1 MTSITTREAINR
13 VLASELARDRQ
24 TVYLGETIRDA
35 GATGASTGLFAR
47 FGPNQ
52 VIETPVSENAI
63 FGAALGLAL
72 SGFRPIV
79 EIYSADF
86 ALAVANEL
94 MNDIPK
100 WRQQHARSGGLP
112 ITVRGWMGSTLG
124 LGPEHSQCMEA
135 FFHHAP
141 GLRVICP
148 GTTRDMAGL
157 LRAAICANEPTI
169 VFEHRRVY
177 ELTGDVSE
185 DPDFTIGIG
194 KADVVRS
201 GRDVTLVAWAW
212 MRHLALEAAEIL
224 ANEAISVEVIDPR
237 TIKPMDFQCIV
248 ASVERTG
255 TLVVAEEAPMTGNV
269 GAEII
274 ARTMELAARPFR
286 AARAAMPDR
295 IHPYSAR
302 MEIDILPNAAAIAR
316 TVRATTHR
324 GPAYP
329 PIDRPSRQSHSRDA
343 A

>member
-1 MTSITTREAINR
+1 MKSVSTREAING
-13 VLASELARDRQ
+13 VLMSELARDRE

-35 GATGASTGLFAR
+35 GATGASAGLFAR

-52 VIETPVSENAI
+52 VIETPVSENGI

-124 LGPEHSQCMEA
+124 LGPEHSQCMES

-141 GLRVICP
+141 GLCVICP
-148 GTTRDMAGL
+148 GTPKDMAGL
-157 LRAAICANEPTI
+157 LRAAIRSDEPTI

-177 ELTGDVSE
+177 ELVGEVPD
-185 DPDFTIGIG
+185 DPDFVVAIGE
-194 KADVVRS
+194 AEVVRN
-201 GRDVTLVAWAW
+201 GRDATVVGWAW
-212 MRHLALEAAEIL
+212 MRHLALEAAEML
-224 ANEAISVEVIDPR
+224 AVEGVSIEVIDPR
-237 TIKPMDFQCIV
+237 TIKRMDFASIV
-248 ASVERTG
+248 KSVERTG
-255 TLVVAEEAPMTGNV
+255 ILVVAEEAPATGNI
-269 GAEII
+269 GAEIV
-274 ARTMELAARPFR
+274 ARAMEVSARPFK
-286 AARAAMPDR
+286 AARVAMPDR
-295 IHPYSAR
+295 VHPYSAS
-302 MEIDILPNAAAIAR
+302 MEAELLPSAAAIAR
-316 TVRATTHR
+316 AVRVALGR
-324 GPAYP
+324 NSADLPSGPAV
-329 PIDRPSRQSHSRDA
+329 RHSDSVGA